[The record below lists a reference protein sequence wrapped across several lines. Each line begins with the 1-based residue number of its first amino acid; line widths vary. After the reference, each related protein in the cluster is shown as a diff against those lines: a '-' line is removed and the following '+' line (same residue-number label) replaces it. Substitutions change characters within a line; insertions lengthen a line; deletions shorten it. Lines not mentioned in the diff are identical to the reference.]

1 MAEQHF
7 AEEFSAEQ
15 YREYKPISKAAV
27 GAFICALIG
36 SLAPVAPALLAFEIA
51 AVVLALVALNV
62 IKQQLR
68 SGKTLAFLALLSGTL
83 IIGLIPSRE
92 LKRRYDYRSTA
103 REHASSWLQLIQ
115 DGQFR
120 EAHQLT
126 YYVDERRAPG
136 VSWDEH
142 YRPPT
147 TAKRVQEDEI
157 SDEIDP
163 YTAFMDFFAHPPAS
177 WLKTEHDEVDIQ
189 CRGVTSM
196 LQLSESIRLTVVF
209 DVHRTN
215 GSTHAIRVEMQR
227 GVDQI
232 TRESHW
238 RVNALTD
245 VDTPDS

>member
-115 DGQFR
+115 DGRFR

-163 YTAFMDFFAHPPAS
+163 YTAFMDFFANPPAS
-177 WLKTEHDEVDIQ
+177 WLKTEHDEGDIQ
-189 CRGVTSM
+189 WSVVGHETEVQAKVDCGLPKDIDWIGYEESQIVE
-196 LQLSESIRLTVVF
+196 SEDPAMAPGCSY
-209 DVHRTN
+209 
-215 GSTHAIRVEMQR
+215 RVAAVGEYV
-227 GVDQI
+227 G
-232 TRESHW
+232 E
-238 RVNALTD
+238 
-245 VDTPDS
+245 